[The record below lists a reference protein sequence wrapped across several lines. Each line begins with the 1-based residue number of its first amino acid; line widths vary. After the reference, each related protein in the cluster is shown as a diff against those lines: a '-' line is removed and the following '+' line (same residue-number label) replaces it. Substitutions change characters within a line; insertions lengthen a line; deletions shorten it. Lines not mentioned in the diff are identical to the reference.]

1 MEKYTLQ
8 GLTCAHCA
16 LGLEKGLSELDSVT
30 SVRVNFAASTLVID
44 CEDITKVKKRIRELE
59 PGVSIVEQGPE
70 PTSRKNLVFIIG
82 SSCIFA
88 AGILVREDLHNFP
101 FSWPEYTV
109 FLAAYFLAGRTVL
122 KKALS
127 NSVRGRIFDENF
139 LMTIATAG
147 AILIHELPEAVGVML
162 FFSVGEYIED
172 VSVNRSR
179 RSIKA
184 LLELRPDYA
193 AVKTD
198 EGTITMDPAEVVAG
212 SLVIV
217 KPGER
222 IPLDGIIRE
231 GETTVDTSALTGESL
246 PTLITAGQQVLAG
259 MINRTGVITVEVT
272 KPFKESSISR
282 ILDLVV
288 TAAARKA
295 NPEKFITKFAR
306 VYTPV
311 VVAAALLTAVIPPV
325 ILQTSFYDWIYRAL
339 VLLVISCPCAL
350 VISIPLGYFGGI
362 GKASKEGILI
372 KGANFLNALTELKT
386 VVFDKTGTLTEGGF
400 TVTQVVPMEGFT
412 ADEVLEYAAL
422 PEMYSNH
429 PIAQSIVEAYTGNGP
444 DRTEP
449 DITDYE
455 EIPARGVKATVNGKT
470 IFVGND
476 RQLHEEM
483 IDHNTCH
490 IEGTVAHVTVD
501 SVYAGY
507 IVISDQVKA
516 EAQKT
521 VHALQTMGM
530 NVVMLTGDSKD
541 TAECVAQHLGI
552 LRFYSN
558 LLPEDKVEKLE
569 DMEKDVRQ
577 QKANIAFVG
586 DGINDAPVIARA
598 DIGIAM
604 GALGSD
610 AAVETADVVIMT
622 DNLYKVV
629 EAIYIARKTSRIIW
643 ENIFIVLGI
652 KAVFLLMGVL
662 GVATMWEAVFADV
675 GVALIAVFNAAR
687 ILRG

>member
-8 GLTCAHCA
+8 GLTCADCA

-59 PGVSIVEQGPE
+59 PGVSIVEE
-70 PTSRKNLVFIIG
+70 SLESTSRKNLVFIIG
-82 SSCIFA
+82 SFCIFA
-88 AGILVREDLHNFP
+88 AGILLRENLHNFP

-162 FFSVGEYIED
+162 FFSVGEYIEN

-198 EGTITMDPAEVVAG
+198 RGIINMDPAEVEAG

-222 IPLDGIIRE
+222 IPLDGVVLE

-295 NPEKFITKFAR
+295 DPEKFITKFAR

-325 ILQTSFYDWIYRAL
+325 VLQAPFYDWGYRAL

-362 GKASKEGILI
+362 GKASKEGILV

-412 ADEVLEYAAL
+412 KDEVLEYAAL
-422 PEMYSNH
+422 TEMYSNH
-429 PIAQSIVEAYTGNGP
+429 PIAQSIVEAYTVVNK
-444 DRTEP
+444 P

-455 EIPARGVKATVNGKT
+455 EIPARGVKATINGKT

-507 IVISDQVKA
+507 IVISDQVKE

-521 VHALQTMGM
+521 VQALRDMGI
-530 NVVMLTGDSKD
+530 NVAMFTGDSKD

-569 DMEKDVRQ
+569 DMEKNVRR

-629 EAIYIARKTSRIIW
+629 EAVTIARKTSSIIW

-652 KAVFLLMGVL
+652 KAVFIFMGVL
-662 GVATMWEAVFADV
+662 GMATMWEAVFADV

-687 ILRG
+687 ILRV